1 MTKIPEIF
9 SIFKDFMHF
18 FPNFC
23 QTLWI
28 ETLKRVNKEVMCYP
42 VGLLEEISA
51 VFYMTLSQIYTENYK
66 DPRNFSI
73 FKDFMHFF
81 PNF

>member
-18 FPNFC
+18 FSNFC

-28 ETLKRVNKEVMCYP
+28 ERLKRVNKEVMRYP
-42 VGLLEEISA
+42 VGFFEEIST
-51 VFYMTLSQIYTENYK
+51 VF
-66 DPRNFSI
+66 
-73 FKDFMHFF
+73 
-81 PNF
+81 

>member
-28 ETLKRVNKEVMCYP
+28 EKLKRVNKEVMCYP
-42 VGLLEEISA
+42 VGFLEEISA
-51 VFYMTLSQIYTENYK
+51 VF
-66 DPRNFSI
+66 
-73 FKDFMHFF
+73 
-81 PNF
+81 